1 MNAINFNIPQFTSYE
16 IYGNF
21 IPPENAKYVF
31 KTKSDDRSFLWLGN
45 TAISGYSSHNS
56 NIKNQHN
63 YNWKATG
70 HIRLNKNQSYPIRIQ
85 VGNGGGPGYIHFKIF
100 KIVTKTRNVTKTKR
114 VKVRDR
120 YRVYRRWKGWVW
132 RGAVYE
138 DRNYTVQEKYEEEQ
152 EISPTF
158 KHNLDNEQLKDP
170 IYKRPVILT
179 KQVPI
184 DSTKDVTENVQ
195 DDMTLD
201 SDNQFLSSRYSS
213 LGDPAKGNYDNG
225 TEFDKKLNANLKVIV
240 DNPQNLTERH
250 LFMKPNG
257 EIVYA
262 YKYNDE
268 ISESPIMQLS
278 YPNIDK
284 DEGNYLT
291 LNNDGSLSIKSKN
304 NYEKKKY
311 NFLPNNIR
319 DNLDK
324 IQGVLYVKDLL
335 PHLEKENFNWTSL
348 LRKPLYI
355 PENKKLDDLL
365 TEFKT
370 KKIHMAIVVDEYGG
384 TSGIITLEDVI
395 EEIFGELSDEFDEED
410 NLFSKLDENTYV
422 FDSKINLQDFY
433 RAINLKDTSSFDQ
446 VSSEIETLGGLLIEK
461 IKKIPR
467 VGQIIYHDN
476 YKFIIEIVDNK
487 RIKQVKLILPK

>member
-1 MNAINFNIPQFTSYE
+1 VIVKIILILIFLILSALTSGCEVAFFSLDKSIIPEDNSNKLIKKIESLLEKPKRLLATILISN
-16 IYGNF
+16 NF
-21 IPPENAKYVF
+21 INIAIVILFASIDNPYLSSINNPIIETVIEVGVIGMLILFIGDILPKIYANRNPLIFSKVMVNPIY
-31 KTKSDDRSFLWLGN
+31 FL
-45 TAISGYSSHNS
+45 
-56 NIKNQHN
+56 
-63 YNWKATG
+63 
-70 HIRLNKNQSYPIRIQ
+70 
-85 VGNGGGPGYIHFKIF
+85 
-100 KIVTKTRNVTKTKR
+100 
-114 VKVRDR
+114 DR
-120 YRVYRRWKGWVW
+120 YILFLFNQPMSKSM
-132 RGAVYE
+132 
-138 DRNYTVQEKYEEEQ
+138 NYLESSLAKDT
-152 EISPTF
+152 
-158 KHNLDNEQLKDP
+158 EQLSVDKLSQALE
-170 IYKRPVILT
+170 LT
-179 KQVPI
+179 
-184 DSTKDVTENVQ
+184 DSKET
-195 DDMTLD
+195 
-201 SDNQFLSSRYSS
+201 
-213 LGDPAKGNYDNG
+213 
-225 TEFDKKLNANLKVIV
+225 
-240 DNPQNLTERH
+240 
-250 LFMKPNG
+250 
-257 EIVYA
+257 
-262 YKYNDE
+262 
-268 ISESPIMQLS
+268 
-278 YPNIDK
+278 
-284 DEGNYLT
+284 
-291 LNNDGSLSIKSKN
+291 SKE
-304 NYEKKKY
+304 EKKILKGIV
-311 NFLPNNIR
+311 NFGNVETRQIMCPRVDVFALEANKDMNEIIDELISNGFSRVPVFE

>member
-1 MNAINFNIPQFTSYE
+1 MIVKIILILIFLILSALTSGCEVAFFSLDKSIIPEDNSNKLIKKIESLLEKPKRLLATILISN
-16 IYGNF
+16 NF
-21 IPPENAKYVF
+21 INIAIVILFASIDNPYLSSINNPIIETIIEVGVIGMLILFIGDILPKIYANRNPLIFSKVMVNPIY
-31 KTKSDDRSFLWLGN
+31 FL
-45 TAISGYSSHNS
+45 
-56 NIKNQHN
+56 
-63 YNWKATG
+63 
-70 HIRLNKNQSYPIRIQ
+70 
-85 VGNGGGPGYIHFKIF
+85 
-100 KIVTKTRNVTKTKR
+100 
-114 VKVRDR
+114 DR
-120 YRVYRRWKGWVW
+120 YILFLFNQPMSKSM
-132 RGAVYE
+132 
-138 DRNYTVQEKYEEEQ
+138 NYLESSLAKDT
-152 EISPTF
+152 
-158 KHNLDNEQLKDP
+158 EQLSVDKLSQALE
-170 IYKRPVILT
+170 LT
-179 KQVPI
+179 
-184 DSTKDVTENVQ
+184 DSKET
-195 DDMTLD
+195 
-201 SDNQFLSSRYSS
+201 
-213 LGDPAKGNYDNG
+213 
-225 TEFDKKLNANLKVIV
+225 
-240 DNPQNLTERH
+240 
-250 LFMKPNG
+250 
-257 EIVYA
+257 
-262 YKYNDE
+262 
-268 ISESPIMQLS
+268 
-278 YPNIDK
+278 
-284 DEGNYLT
+284 
-291 LNNDGSLSIKSKN
+291 SKE
-304 NYEKKKY
+304 EKKILKGIV
-311 NFLPNNIR
+311 NFGNVETRQIMCPRVDVFALEANKDMNEIIDELISNGFSRVPVFE

-335 PHLEKENFNWTSL
+335 PHLEKENFIWTSL

>member
-1 MNAINFNIPQFTSYE
+1 MIVKIILILIFLILSALTSGCEVAFFSLDKSIIPEDNSNKLIKKIESLLEKPKRLLATILISN
-16 IYGNF
+16 NF
-21 IPPENAKYVF
+21 INIAIVILFASIDNPYLSSINNPIIETIIEVGVIGMLILFIGDILPKIYANRNPLIFSKVMVNPIY
-31 KTKSDDRSFLWLGN
+31 FL
-45 TAISGYSSHNS
+45 
-56 NIKNQHN
+56 
-63 YNWKATG
+63 
-70 HIRLNKNQSYPIRIQ
+70 
-85 VGNGGGPGYIHFKIF
+85 
-100 KIVTKTRNVTKTKR
+100 
-114 VKVRDR
+114 DR
-120 YRVYRRWKGWVW
+120 YILFLFNQPMSKSM
-132 RGAVYE
+132 
-138 DRNYTVQEKYEEEQ
+138 NYLESSLAKDT
-152 EISPTF
+152 
-158 KHNLDNEQLKDP
+158 EQLSVDKLSQALE
-170 IYKRPVILT
+170 LT
-179 KQVPI
+179 
-184 DSTKDVTENVQ
+184 DSKET
-195 DDMTLD
+195 
-201 SDNQFLSSRYSS
+201 
-213 LGDPAKGNYDNG
+213 
-225 TEFDKKLNANLKVIV
+225 
-240 DNPQNLTERH
+240 
-250 LFMKPNG
+250 
-257 EIVYA
+257 
-262 YKYNDE
+262 
-268 ISESPIMQLS
+268 
-278 YPNIDK
+278 
-284 DEGNYLT
+284 
-291 LNNDGSLSIKSKN
+291 SKE
-304 NYEKKKY
+304 EKKILKGIV
-311 NFLPNNIR
+311 NFGNVETRQIMCPRVDVFALEANKDMNEIIDELISNGFSRVPVFE

-487 RIKQVKLILPK
+487 RIKQVKLILP

>member
-1 MNAINFNIPQFTSYE
+1 MIVKIILILIFLILSALTSGCEVAFFSLDKSIIPEDNSNKLIKKIETLLEKPKRLLATILISN
-16 IYGNF
+16 NF
-21 IPPENAKYVF
+21 INIAIVILFASLDNPYLSSINNPIIETIIEVGVIGMLILFIGDILPKIYANRNPLIFSKVMVNPIY
-31 KTKSDDRSFLWLGN
+31 FL
-45 TAISGYSSHNS
+45 
-56 NIKNQHN
+56 
-63 YNWKATG
+63 
-70 HIRLNKNQSYPIRIQ
+70 
-85 VGNGGGPGYIHFKIF
+85 
-100 KIVTKTRNVTKTKR
+100 
-114 VKVRDR
+114 DR
-120 YRVYRRWKGWVW
+120 YILFLFNQPMSKSM
-132 RGAVYE
+132 
-138 DRNYTVQEKYEEEQ
+138 NYLESSLAKDT
-152 EISPTF
+152 
-158 KHNLDNEQLKDP
+158 EQLSVDKLSQALE
-170 IYKRPVILT
+170 LT
-179 KQVPI
+179 
-184 DSTKDVTENVQ
+184 DSKET
-195 DDMTLD
+195 
-201 SDNQFLSSRYSS
+201 
-213 LGDPAKGNYDNG
+213 
-225 TEFDKKLNANLKVIV
+225 
-240 DNPQNLTERH
+240 
-250 LFMKPNG
+250 
-257 EIVYA
+257 
-262 YKYNDE
+262 
-268 ISESPIMQLS
+268 
-278 YPNIDK
+278 
-284 DEGNYLT
+284 
-291 LNNDGSLSIKSKN
+291 SKE
-304 NYEKKKY
+304 EKKILKGIV
-311 NFLPNNIR
+311 NFGNVETRQIMCPRVDVFALEANKDMNEIIDELISNGFSRVPVFE

>member
-1 MNAINFNIPQFTSYE
+1 MIVKIILILIFLILSALTSGCEVAFFSLDKSIIPEDNSNKLIKKIESLLEKPKRLLATILISN
-16 IYGNF
+16 NF
-21 IPPENAKYVF
+21 INIAIVILFASIDNPYLSSINNPIIETLIEVGVIGMLILFIGDILPKIYANRNPLIFSKIMVNPIY
-31 KTKSDDRSFLWLGN
+31 FL
-45 TAISGYSSHNS
+45 
-56 NIKNQHN
+56 
-63 YNWKATG
+63 
-70 HIRLNKNQSYPIRIQ
+70 
-85 VGNGGGPGYIHFKIF
+85 
-100 KIVTKTRNVTKTKR
+100 
-114 VKVRDR
+114 DR
-120 YRVYRRWKGWVW
+120 YILSLFNQPMSKSM
-132 RGAVYE
+132 
-138 DRNYTVQEKYEEEQ
+138 NYLESSLAKDT
-152 EISPTF
+152 
-158 KHNLDNEQLKDP
+158 EQLSVDKLSQALE
-170 IYKRPVILT
+170 LT
-179 KQVPI
+179 
-184 DSTKDVTENVQ
+184 DSKET
-195 DDMTLD
+195 
-201 SDNQFLSSRYSS
+201 SR
-213 LGDPAKGNYDNG
+213 
-225 TEFDKKLNANLKVIV
+225 E
-240 DNPQNLTERH
+240 
-250 LFMKPNG
+250 
-257 EIVYA
+257 
-262 YKYNDE
+262 
-268 ISESPIMQLS
+268 
-278 YPNIDK
+278 
-284 DEGNYLT
+284 
-291 LNNDGSLSIKSKN
+291 
-304 NYEKKKY
+304 EKKILKGIV
-311 NFLPNNIR
+311 NFGNVETRQIMCPRVDVFALEANKDMNEIIDELISNGFSRVPVFE